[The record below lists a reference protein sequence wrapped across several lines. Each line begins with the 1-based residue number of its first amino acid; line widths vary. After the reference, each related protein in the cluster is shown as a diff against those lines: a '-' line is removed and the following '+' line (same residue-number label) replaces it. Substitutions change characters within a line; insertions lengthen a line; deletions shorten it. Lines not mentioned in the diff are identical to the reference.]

1 MCISRCSMSAATH
14 LPNTNDPDG
23 MGLSSVA
30 KSYIAGLLKYAP
42 EYMLITNQYV
52 NSYKRLVPGF
62 DAPVL
67 VSWGSRNRS
76 AMVRVPRYKP
86 SKPSSTRI
94 AVRSVDSAANPY
106 LAYAAM
112 LGAGLK
118 GIEEGL
124 DLCAPVE
131 ENLFKLSQA
140 EIAER
145 GLKYLPRDL
154 SQAIDEFEKSELM
167 HEILG
172 DVICENLHFGQT
184 RRMGGISRTR
194 ELVGNRSLS
203 GKAAGRRA
211 MHSKTI
217 LVSCGRTITFSNVR
231 PRYSLLWMPTC
242 VR

>member
-1 MCISRCSMSAATH
+1 
-14 LPNTNDPDG
+14 
-23 MGLSSVA
+23 
-30 KSYIAGLLKYAP
+30 
-42 EYMLITNQYV
+42 ML
-52 NSYKRLVPGF
+52 F
-62 DAPVL
+62 
-67 VSWGSRNRS
+67 RS
-76 AMVRVPRYKP
+76 RYKP

-172 DVICENLHFGQT
+172 DVICENL
-184 RRMGGISRTR
+184 ISA
-194 ELVGNRSLS
+194 
-203 GKAAGRRA
+203 KRA
-211 MHSKTI
+211 EWEEYRAH
-217 LVSCGRTITFSNVR
+217 VSSWEID
-231 PRYSLLWMPTC
+231 RYLARL
-242 VR
+242 